1 MFSYNRGLLCQS
13 ICWSGKQPG
22 ISASIEFSSE
32 NSPKS
37 KLMKI
42 TSVGS
47 LAVRYAN
54 VNFPLP
60 SLFPFS
66 QKESHNSIY
75 FFPILLV
82 LKHVMLYTWQLL
94 RHFVKTFSSRSV
106 SHYGTPMSVS
116 YLECLMWDIKSNSDK
131 TLWKGLNTLCRY
143 KRLLF

>member
-1 MFSYNRGLLCQS
+1 MLSYNRGLLCQNV
-13 ICWSGKQPG
+13 CWSGKQQG

-66 QKESHNSIY
+66 QREGDNSIY
-75 FFPILLV
+75 
-82 LKHVMLYTWQLL
+82 
-94 RHFVKTFSSRSV
+94 V
-106 SHYGTPMSVS
+106 SHLARFATRYVIHMATAKTLCYTFASRNVLPYGIPMSVFS
-116 YLECLMWDIKSNSDK
+116 LVCLMCDIRGRVE
-131 TLWKGLNTLCRY
+131 LG
-143 KRLLF
+143 

>member
-1 MFSYNRGLLCQS
+1 M
-13 ICWSGKQPG
+13 QPG

-60 SLFPFS
+60 SLFHFS
-66 QKESHNSIY
+66 QKESHNSI
-75 FFPILLV
+75 
-82 LKHVMLYTWQLL
+82 
-94 RHFVKTFSSRSV
+94 
-106 SHYGTPMSVS
+106 
-116 YLECLMWDIKSNSDK
+116 
-131 TLWKGLNTLCRY
+131 
-143 KRLLF
+143 